1 MNVVVTRE
9 PPRNDDLRTVLSLAV
24 NVDEVPATE
33 TRRFDPDVVAATCDI
48 IPGTLVVTSSRAV
61 DAALAVAGK
70 YPTVNVVAVGDV
82 TAERLREA
90 GLTTVTVADDEGVRG
105 LDALDLR
112 SPVVSVGAMDTRPEL
127 AILCRDRGLRYEH
140 LVAYDTLPRQL
151 TGEERAVLSRA
162 DVVIVAAPSAWA
174 VVGPFVRPEATV
186 IVRGETTANAVRQ
199 QHATVV
205 VARGDTATVA
215 ATLSALFRD

>member
-151 TGEERAVLSRA
+151 TGEERAVLLRA

-199 QHATVV
+199 QHATVI